1 MKRKKSNRNP
11 KRKFFDTRDKGEKKS
26 DRRSQRHHEDVYLRN
41 AAFGNMNIE
50 DYEEYM
56 DDNCQN

>member
-26 DRRSQRHHEDVYLRN
+26 DRRSQRHNEDVYLRN

>member
-50 DYEEYM
+50 DYEVYM